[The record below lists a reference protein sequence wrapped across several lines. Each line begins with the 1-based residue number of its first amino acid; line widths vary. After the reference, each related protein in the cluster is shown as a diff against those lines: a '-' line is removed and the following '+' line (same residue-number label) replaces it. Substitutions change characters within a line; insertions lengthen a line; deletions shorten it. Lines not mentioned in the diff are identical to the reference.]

1 MSEKTNVQ
9 IAKEAVMKGE
19 GYLHIK
25 RLPKNTSREI
35 IDFLNDSDEF
45 GGDWAIGMKFI
56 WDTFK
61 GTIAP
66 KDNVILQELELL
78 HQRMNE
84 LEQKCGHTVVRA
96 ESKRPRMANGRLRGT
111 EENGKI

>member
-1 MSEKTNVQ
+1 MVETKDMQV
-9 IAKEAVMKGE
+9 AKENVMKGE

-25 RLPKNTSREI
+25 RLPRNTIREI
-35 IDFLNDSDEF
+35 IDFLNNTDEF

-61 GTIAP
+61 GVLPP
-66 KDNVILQELELL
+66 KDGVIIEEIQALHERIDKLE
-78 HQRMNE
+78 
-84 LEQKCGHTVVRA
+84 EQMKNSNTSQPAR
-96 ESKRPRMANGRLRGT
+96 KRMADGNLKGN